1 MDRDR
6 SRAATGITFGILW
19 ALSVAHLFN
28 DTLQSVIAAI
38 YPMLKHDLTLSF
50 AQIGLITLI
59 YQLAG
64 SVFQPLA
71 GLYFDK
77 RPSAWALPAGMA
89 VTMFGLLGLAYAS
102 SFAGVLAM
110 TALTGI
116 GSSVFHPEAS
126 RLTSLAS
133 GGHRGLAQSLFQVG
147 GNLGYA
153 LGPLLVAVLVA
164 PYGRAHFTWFAVF
177 ALVAVAV
184 MVPISRWYKRSFL
197 DAPATDEAEAV
208 QVGMPLSLRRT
219 VWAIAVLLVLIFSK
233 YMYMAALTNYYTF
246 YLIHKFGV
254 TIGQS
259 QILLFVFLA
268 ATAFGTMLGGPAGDR
283 FGRKYVIWASIL
295 GTAPFSLAMPH
306 VDSLV
311 ATVVLSFCAGL
322 MLSSAFPAI
331 LCHSG
336 LRSGIAA
343 LPAGTGFRPVLRFR
357 FRRGRNRGGGS
368 RRSGR
373 QSRNRFHLQPVRL
386 YAADRAGGVV
396 PSQSEKIGPG
406 VRICVP
412 RRSVRRLFPDRSQK
426 GVRPAARIDGL
437 AVA

>member
-6 SRAATGITFGILW
+6 SRAATGITLGILW

-133 GGHRGLAQSLFQVG
+133 G
-147 GNLGYA
+147 
-153 LGPLLVAVLVA
+153 
-164 PYGRAHFTWFAVF
+164 
-177 ALVAVAV
+177 
-184 MVPISRWYKRSFL
+184 
-197 DAPATDEAEAV
+197 
-208 QVGMPLSLRRT
+208 
-219 VWAIAVLLVLIFSK
+219 
-233 YMYMAALTNYYTF
+233 
-246 YLIHKFGV
+246 
-254 TIGQS
+254 
-259 QILLFVFLA
+259 
-268 ATAFGTMLGGPAGDR
+268 
-283 FGRKYVIWASIL
+283 
-295 GTAPFSLAMPH
+295 
-306 VDSLV
+306 
-311 ATVVLSFCAGL
+311 
-322 MLSSAFPAI
+322 
-331 LCHSG
+331 
-336 LRSGIAA
+336 
-343 LPAGTGFRPVLRFR
+343 
-357 FRRGRNRGGGS
+357 
-368 RRSGR
+368 
-373 QSRNRFHLQPVRL
+373 
-386 YAADRAGGVV
+386 
-396 PSQSEKIGPG
+396 
-406 VRICVP
+406 
-412 RRSVRRLFPDRSQK
+412 
-426 GVRPAARIDGL
+426 
-437 AVA
+437 